1 MEDNTMERKFYEDIG
16 YKPFLFYV
24 VFGVSAD
31 DLEISRSKHKVDEIP
46 EGLDVVALS
55 RPEHSDYLDGL
66 LGGDIGRVLKNADSD
81 LYETCVKTEKVVI
94 LKGEIQKDSTLDYM
108 RNVIGIIQAF
118 MDKGSAGVL
127 DLMTFTLYSPSEW
140 NKRFFEQDEVNAQNH
155 VLIMFSK
162 EDNGYW
168 IHTRGM
174 AEFGRPDYGISNV
187 PENKLE
193 DYKQVIDQM
202 VFYGGQGIL
211 FKGQAKIHI
220 RSGKTFTVKPEFVND
235 FENDDYNNAYYN
247 VTVLEGNE

>member
-1 MEDNTMERKFYEDIG
+1 MMKREYYEDIG

-24 VFGVSAD
+24 IFGVSAD
-31 DLEISRSKHKVDEIP
+31 QLQVSREKHKVDEFP
-46 EGLDVVALS
+46 EGLDIASLS
-55 RPEHSDYLDGL
+55 RPEHSDYIDGIM
-66 LGGDIGRVLKNADSD
+66 GGEIGKILKNEDSA
-81 LYETCVKTEKVVI
+81 LYEKCLKTDKCVI
-94 LKGEIQKDSTLDYM
+94 IKGSIVKDDTLDYM

-118 MDKGSAGVL
+118 IDKGAAGVL
-127 DLMTFTLYSPSEW
+127 DLMTFTLYSTSEW

-202 VFYGGQGIL
+202 VFYGGQGIV
-211 FKGQAKIHI
+211 FKGTAKLHTFN
-220 RSGKTFTVKPEFVND
+220 GKTFRVKPEFVND

-247 VTVLEGNE
+247 VTVLEENE